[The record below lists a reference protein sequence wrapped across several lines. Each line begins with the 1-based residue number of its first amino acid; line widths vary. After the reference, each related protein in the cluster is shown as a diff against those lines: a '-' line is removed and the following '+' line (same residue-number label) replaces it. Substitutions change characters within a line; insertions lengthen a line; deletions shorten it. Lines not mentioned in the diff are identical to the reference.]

1 MGRGVSYRIF
11 DPLDV
16 TFRYNIGLTKIWDT
30 QDNTPKNGVIQI
42 GVGYRF

>member
-1 MGRGVSYRIF
+1 MGVSYRIF

-16 TFRYNIGLTKIWDT
+16 TFRYNIGLTKVWDA